1 MIRWSCHLEPERALN
16 LALPVGNRAA
26 GCWLL
31 LLVVNLGV
39 LSVDFITRTEVYGV
53 ELGCFTGPA

>member
-1 MIRWSCHLEPERALN
+1 
-16 LALPVGNRAA
+16 
-26 GCWLL
+26 
-31 LLVVNLGV
+31 LGV